1 MVKTYGELYQD
12 TRRVLLET
20 ENAQDAGVLARMLI
34 CHVSGKNH
42 AQFLAD
48 RDLYAG
54 ETIVEG
60 VEKGLK
66 RLLAGEPIAY
76 ILGQW
81 EFYGL
86 PMLVSPKVLIPRDDT
101 CAVAK
106 LAIRQALFL
115 DKDPRILDLC
125 CGSGCIGLAV
135 ASRVKDAKVTLADV
149 SLDALAVAKENTAL
163 NKLTGRVRCVQ
174 ADALKPAFPF
184 LGKFDL
190 IVSNPPYITAGEM
203 LELPVSVKDYEPHL
217 ALDGG
222 EDALLRE
229 QIGRLLRFAPLPP
242 LPGKAQK
249 LRALGVEADGH
260 QPRVVHIDVADLA
273 LLVEPAGLLHFR
285 RLFRREQLRQ
295 HRHRPHE
302 GNALVCKDDG
312 PLALQHVDQPP
323 DAPLQRGHP
332 FRSKRAGQPVWVIR
346 LLAMGMVRLVMDEK
360 LPETPDSF
368 GHSTLHSN
376 PCDLNISR

>member
-1 MVKTYGELYQD
+1 MVKQYGQLYQD
-12 TRRVLLET
+12 TRRALLET

-34 CHVSGKNH
+34 CHMSGKDH
-42 AQFLAD
+42 ARFLAD

-54 ETIVEG
+54 EDIVEG

-86 PMLVSPKVLIPRDDT
+86 PMIVSPKVLIPRDDT
-101 CAVAK
+101 CAVAE
-106 LAIRQALFL
+106 LAIKQALFL

-149 SLDALAVAKENTAL
+149 SLEALAVAKENTAL

-190 IVSNPPYITAGEM
+190 IVSNPPYITGQEM

-217 ALDGG
+217 ALYGG
-222 EDALLRE
+222 EDGLDFYRAIA
-229 QIGRLLRFAPLPP
+229 QNFAPALK
-242 LPGKAQK
+242 PGGYLCFEFGMGQGDDVCQILTENGYTILDRTRDYNSRERAVLAQYGRK
-249 LRALGVEADGH
+249 EV
-260 QPRVVHIDVADLA
+260 
-273 LLVEPAGLLHFR
+273 
-285 RLFRREQLRQ
+285 
-295 HRHRPHE
+295 
-302 GNALVCKDDG
+302 
-312 PLALQHVDQPP
+312 
-323 DAPLQRGHP
+323 
-332 FRSKRAGQPVWVIR
+332 
-346 LLAMGMVRLVMDEK
+346 
-360 LPETPDSF
+360 
-368 GHSTLHSN
+368 
-376 PCDLNISR
+376 

>member
-12 TRRVLLET
+12 TRRALLET

-34 CHVSGKNH
+34 CHVSGKDH
-42 AQFLAD
+42 ARFLAD

-86 PMLVSPKVLIPRDDT
+86 PMIVSPKVLIPRDDT
-101 CAVAK
+101 CAVAE

-149 SLDALAVAKENTAL
+149 SMDALAVAKENTAL

-217 ALDGG
+217 ALCGG
-222 EDALLRE
+222 EDGLDFYRSIAKN
-229 QIGRLLRFAPLPP
+229 FAPALK
-242 LPGKAQK
+242 PGGYLCFEFGMGQGDDVCRILETNGYTILERTRDYNSRERAVLAQYGRK
-249 LRALGVEADGH
+249 EV
-260 QPRVVHIDVADLA
+260 
-273 LLVEPAGLLHFR
+273 
-285 RLFRREQLRQ
+285 
-295 HRHRPHE
+295 
-302 GNALVCKDDG
+302 
-312 PLALQHVDQPP
+312 
-323 DAPLQRGHP
+323 
-332 FRSKRAGQPVWVIR
+332 
-346 LLAMGMVRLVMDEK
+346 
-360 LPETPDSF
+360 
-368 GHSTLHSN
+368 
-376 PCDLNISR
+376 